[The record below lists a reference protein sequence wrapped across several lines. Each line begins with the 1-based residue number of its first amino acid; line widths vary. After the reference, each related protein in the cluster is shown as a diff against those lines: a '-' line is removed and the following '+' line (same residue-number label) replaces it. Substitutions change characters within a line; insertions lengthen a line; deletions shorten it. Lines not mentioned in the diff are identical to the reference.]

1 MTATVFYNASSE
13 LARVSNTFTV
23 AGVAT
28 DPTATTLTVVDP
40 DGVSTTYTYSLGEI
54 TRDSAGAFHKD
65 IDCSSTHRGIWQA
78 VWVGTGTASDV
89 QVSSW
94 TTYPTAVQRLYCT
107 PEELKS
113 RAGITNTDDDAEILA
128 ACTAVARAIDKHC
141 GRHFFRH
148 TRTRT
153 FEATDLYCLTIPDLV
168 SVATLKT
175 DTDGDGVYETTWTTA
190 DYQLT
195 PWDAADEAEPEPYT
209 GIEAI
214 GSLTFPVLY
223 GWTPA
228 VRRNRVQLAGVWGWP
243 AVPEGVKEAAKILAE
258 DTWKLKDA
266 PFGVAGEGEF
276 TVRVG
281 DNRRAM
287 KFLAPYRLDPVLVG

>member
-13 LARVSNTFTV
+13 LARVSNTFQV
-23 AGVAT
+23 NSVAT
-28 DPTATTLTVVDP
+28 DPTTVSLTVVDP
-40 DGVSTTYTYSLGEI
+40 DGTATTYTYPADI
-54 TRDSAGAFHKD
+54 AKDSTGAYHKD
-65 IDCSSTHRGIWQA
+65 IDCSSIQRGIWQA
-78 VWVGTGTASDV
+78 VWVGTGAASDV
-89 QVSSW
+89 TVASW
-94 TTYPTAVQRLYCT
+94 TTYSTAVQRLYCT

-128 ACTAVARAIDKHC
+128 ACTAVARAIDQHC
-141 GRHFFRH
+141 DRHFFRH

-153 FEATDLYCLTIPDLV
+153 LIPTDLYCLDVPDLV
-168 SVATLKT
+168 SVSALATDST
-175 DTDGDGVYETTWTTA
+175 GDGVFETTWTSG
-190 DYQLT
+190 DYQLL
-195 PWDAADEAEPEPYT
+195 PVDAPGEAEPEPYT
-209 GIEAI
+209 SIQAVGAF
-214 GSLTFPVLY
+214 TFPILW
-223 GWTPA
+223 GWTPTM
-228 VRRNRVQLAGVWGWP
+228 RRERVQITGVWGWP

-287 KFLAPYRLDPVLVG
+287 KFLAPYRKYPVLVG